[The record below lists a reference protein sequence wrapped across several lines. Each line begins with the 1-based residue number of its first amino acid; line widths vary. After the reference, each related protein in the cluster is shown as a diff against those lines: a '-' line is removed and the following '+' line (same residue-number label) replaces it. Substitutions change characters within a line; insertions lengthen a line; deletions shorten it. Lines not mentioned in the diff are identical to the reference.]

1 MNTYPKTINF
11 VTYPYVFWDNWLSQ
25 DELADIKDYCSKQV
39 LTAGGTVN
47 HEGKTVP
54 LAEVRDSKI
63 SMIHSNSD
71 NKWLFDKLLNI
82 ATMVNNRFYNYDLLG
97 FDYVQYT
104 EYDGEGTKYDTHIDM
119 ILGDGLSVELLIPRK
134 LSFSLILS
142 DPSEYEGGDLELYN
156 GAGKMTP
163 EQVAGR
169 IIAFPSFVPHAVTP
183 LISGKRKS
191 LVFWAVGPKF
201 K

>member
-1 MNTYPKTINF
+1 MNTNPKVLNF
-11 VTYPYVFWDNWLSQ
+11 ITYPYVFWDNWLSL
-25 DELADIKDYCSKQV
+25 DDLTAINEYCSKQV
-39 LTAGGTVN
+39 MTTGGTVDL
-47 HEGKTVP
+47 EGNSVP
-54 LAEVRDSKI
+54 NDVRDSKV
-63 SMIHSNSD
+63 SMIHSTPD

-82 ATMVNNRFYNYDLLG
+82 ASIVNNRFYNYDLLG

-104 EYDGEGTKYDTHIDM
+104 EYDGKGTKYDTHIDM
-119 ILGDGLSVELLIPRK
+119 ILGEGLSHDLLIPRK

-156 GAGKMTP
+156 GVSKMVP
-163 EQVAGR
+163 EQIAGR
-169 IIAFPSFVPHAVTP
+169 IIAFPSFIPHAVTP
-183 LISGKRKS
+183 LITGKRKS